1 MEKEYSQE
9 LQEAIKQKEEQI
21 RDLQNE
27 IENVTKSE
35 IQTVEKEVIKEVAPK
50 ELILEKQVLETE
62 VEELRKELEEKV
74 RELTKEEI
82 KDMLII
88 SVEHDAYSAK
98 CFAMLLL
105 ENERF
110 TILSSEEN
118 VILEKFIDLLSII
131 DEKKAVELIKS
142 NF

>member
-1 MEKEYSQE
+1 MNEK
-9 LQEAIKQKEEQI
+9 
-21 RDLQNE
+21 
-27 IENVTKSE
+27 
-35 IQTVEKEVIKEVAPK
+35 IKE
-50 ELILEKQVLETE
+50 T
-62 VEELRKELEEKV
+62 LRKLE
-74 RELTKEEI
+74 KEEI

-98 CFAMLLL
+98 CFAMMLL

-131 DEKKAVELIKS
+131 DERKAVELIKS